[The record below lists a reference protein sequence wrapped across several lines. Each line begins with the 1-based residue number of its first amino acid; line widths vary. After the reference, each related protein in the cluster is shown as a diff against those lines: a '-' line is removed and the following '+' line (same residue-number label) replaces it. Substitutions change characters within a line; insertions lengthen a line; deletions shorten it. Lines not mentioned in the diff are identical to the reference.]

1 MVTGTPQ
8 LTPASRATTPKAV
21 KAPSKAS
28 AAEAAQVANPT
39 STPAIANL
47 PQGLQDALNQAA
59 AGNSDL
65 QQLQTKALDFLRPLL
80 APNGGWSAQLAA
92 FQQKLVT
99 AAQAAGITVPPL
111 TMGQLDPQ
119 NWTIT
124 MTTNILQWAEENH
137 YGYNVDAAVNQ
148 WTAAYKY
155 SQGAQGPTGNAWPI
169 PVAMP
174 SQLDVASATDSVF
187 EQLMGRRATV
197 EEQAAVAAI
206 IDRYKPTAALATK
219 AGTVHGA
226 EIGLGG
232 PAAALSQAQGNQ
244 PLDAYGNPIPSGA
257 PPAPRTTADAQHRGV
272 GEIGQTAGGSQGGPQ
287 PPASAPTARQANRG
301 RGNPQAPQGQHP
313 QPAPVTGTV
322 NSGPDNPANQPA
334 QPAPTPT
341 PAAPPGSDSSG
352 GNAGY
357 QFVPYIAPP
366 SPTDA
371 AEQYALQNEAPEV
384 NGMFVAN
391 VLNDWAQFVR
401 QA

>member
-124 MTTNILQWAEENH
+124 MTTN
-137 YGYNVDAAVNQ
+137 
-148 WTAAYKY
+148 
-155 SQGAQGPTGNAWPI
+155 
-169 PVAMP
+169 
-174 SQLDVASATDSVF
+174 
-187 EQLMGRRATV
+187 
-197 EEQAAVAAI
+197 
-206 IDRYKPTAALATK
+206 
-219 AGTVHGA
+219 
-226 EIGLGG
+226 
-232 PAAALSQAQGNQ
+232 
-244 PLDAYGNPIPSGA
+244 
-257 PPAPRTTADAQHRGV
+257 
-272 GEIGQTAGGSQGGPQ
+272 
-287 PPASAPTARQANRG
+287 
-301 RGNPQAPQGQHP
+301 
-313 QPAPVTGTV
+313 
-322 NSGPDNPANQPA
+322 
-334 QPAPTPT
+334 
-341 PAAPPGSDSSG
+341 
-352 GNAGY
+352 
-357 QFVPYIAPP
+357 
-366 SPTDA
+366 
-371 AEQYALQNEAPEV
+371 
-384 NGMFVAN
+384 
-391 VLNDWAQFVR
+391 
-401 QA
+401 